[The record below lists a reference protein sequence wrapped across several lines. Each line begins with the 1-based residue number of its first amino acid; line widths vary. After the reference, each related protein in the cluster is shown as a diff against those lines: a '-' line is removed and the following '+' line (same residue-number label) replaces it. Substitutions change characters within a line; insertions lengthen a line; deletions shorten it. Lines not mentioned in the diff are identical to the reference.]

1 MPRAGLSPRAVVDI
15 ALDVVDDGGPSGWA
29 DLALSTVA
37 HRAGVA
43 VPSLYKH
50 VDGLPALRS
59 AVAARCV
66 EDLTAAMTRA
76 VTVAGR
82 MTGLAGTDPA
92 GTDPAAA
99 GPIATGPVATG
110 PIATGP
116 VATGPIATGPIAT
129 DSVVTGPV
137 ASGHAATDAPAGE
150 RLPTT
155 LTGAA
160 AVRALAL
167 AIRAYALDHPGRY
180 RAVQGAET
188 AALGPESAAP
198 VDLVARAVRE
208 LGLPPDRWVDQVRT
222 VRAAVHGFVELELGG
237 GFGLPE
243 DVEASF
249 RYLVETLVTGL
260 R

>member
-1 MPRAGLSPRAVVDI
+1 MPRAGLTPQAVVDL
-15 ALDVVDDGGPSGWA
+15 ALEVVDDGGASGWA
-29 DLALSTVA
+29 NLGLSAVA
-37 HRAGVA
+37 QRAGVA

-66 EDLTAAMTRA
+66 DDLAAAMT
-76 VTVAGR
+76 
-82 MTGLAGTDPA
+82 
-92 GTDPAAA
+92 AA
-99 GPIATGPVATG
+99 
-110 PIATGP
+110 
-116 VATGPIATGPIAT
+116 
-129 DSVVTGPV
+129 VTGP
-137 ASGHAATDAPAGE
+137 AADPTADPVPAAGKGSSA
-150 RLPTT
+150 T

-160 AVRALAL
+160 AVRALAI
-167 AIRAYALDHPGRY
+167 AIRAYALAHPGRY

-188 AALGPESAAP
+188 AALGPASSGP

-208 LGLPPDRWVDQVRT
+208 LGLPPNRWVDQVRT

-243 DVEASF
+243 DVDASF
-249 RYLVETLVTGL
+249 GYLVETVVTGL

>member
-1 MPRAGLSPRAVVDI
+1 MPRAGLSPQAVVDL
-15 ALDVVDDGGPSGWA
+15 ALGVVDDGGPSGWA

-66 EDLTAAMTRA
+66 DELAATMAAA
-76 VTVAGR
+76 VTVAG
-82 MTGLAGTDPA
+82 PA
-92 GTDPAAA
+92 DE
-99 GPIATGPVATG
+99 
-110 PIATGP
+110 
-116 VATGPIATGPIAT
+116 
-129 DSVVTGPV
+129 
-137 ASGHAATDAPAGE
+137 GE
-150 RLPTT
+150 PTT
-155 LTGAA
+155 LTGAD

-167 AIRAYALDHPGRY
+167 AIRTYALSHPGRY

-188 AALGPESAAP
+188 AALGPASSAP

-208 LGLPPDRWVDQVRT
+208 LGLPPDRWVDQVRA

-243 DVEASF
+243 DVEESF

>member
-1 MPRAGLSPRAVVDI
+1 MPRAGLTPQVVVDLALAVVDE
-15 ALDVVDDGGPSGWA
+15 GGASGWA
-29 DLALSTVA
+29 DLGLSAVA

-66 EDLTAAMTRA
+66 EDLTAAMTKA
-76 VTVAGR
+76 VTVAERIPGP
-82 MTGLAGTDPA
+82 AGTDPA
-92 GTDPAAA
+92 GTDPA
-99 GPIATGPVATG
+99 
-110 PIATGP
+110 
-116 VATGPIATGPIAT
+116 
-129 DSVVTGPV
+129 
-137 ASGHAATDAPAGE
+137 GE
-150 RLPTT
+150 RTPTT
-155 LTGAA
+155 LTGAE
-160 AVRALAL
+160 AVRALAV
-167 AIRAYALDHPGRY
+167 AIRSYALTHPGRY
-180 RAVQGAET
+180 RAVQSAET
-188 AALGPESAAP
+188 AALGPASAGP

-208 LGLPPDRWVDQVRT
+208 LGLPPDRWVDQVRA

-243 DVEASF
+243 DVDASF